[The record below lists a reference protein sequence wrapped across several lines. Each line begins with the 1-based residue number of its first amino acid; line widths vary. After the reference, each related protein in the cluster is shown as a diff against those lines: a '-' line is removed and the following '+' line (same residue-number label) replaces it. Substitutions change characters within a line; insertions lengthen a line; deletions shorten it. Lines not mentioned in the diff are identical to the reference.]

1 MSEPFHRQRRRKAAS
16 KTQEGDLIGG
26 LNPQA
31 PIGANP
37 LTVSQLAALIH
48 ELLAVVPGPIRVVGE
63 VSNLSDRTHWFFS
76 LKDEGSAVR
85 CVCFASAARKV
96 QATGLRLQDGMQVV
110 VTGRLDYYDAQGNLQ
125 LYVDHIEL
133 VGQGVLELRYRQL
146 CQELRQLGYF
156 DPDRKKPLPLIPRKV
171 AVVTSRTGA
180 ALQDVLSTAQRR
192 WPGCKLVLID
202 VHVQG
207 ASAAPEVAAAID
219 ALSEHGRKQGVDVI
233 LLTRG
238 GGSIEDL
245 WAFNERVVADA
256 IHRCELPIVAA
267 IGHESDTTIAEL
279 VADLRCA
286 TPTQA
291 VMRIVPDAE
300 ALADQLDQW
309 ARRLDLLVRRRVTLA
324 RQHLESLARHPM
336 LRQPRRMVDPLRQRL
351 DHLAGRLVVV
361 APNRLTNAR
370 QKLEGLDRQLQALS
384 PQRVLQ
390 RGYSYTLD
398 EHGKLIRS
406 TADAPPAG
414 SRITTTL
421 HDGSLVSRLET
432 NEQADKPSP
441 APKPPAR
448 RKPAPRDD
456 EPGLFA

>member
-1 MSEPFHRQRRRKAAS
+1 MSETFHRRRRRKTAIPAPA
-16 KTQEGDLIGG
+16 GDLTVGPG
-26 LNPQA
+26 PQT
-31 PIGANP
+31 PVGSNP
-37 LTVSQLAALIH
+37 LTVSQLSALIH

-85 CVCFASAARKV
+85 CVCFASAARKI
-96 QATGLRLQDGMQVV
+96 QAGGLRLQDGMQVV

-125 LYVDHIEL
+125 LYVNNIEL

-156 DPDRKKPLPLIPRKV
+156 DPDRKKPLPLMPRKV

-192 WPGCKLVLID
+192 WAGCKLVLID

-207 ASAAPEVAAAID
+207 ASAAPEVAAAIE
-219 ALSEHGRKQGVDVI
+219 ALSKHGRKQGVDVI

-245 WAFNERVVADA
+245 WAFNERIVADA
-256 IHRCELPIVAA
+256 IYRCELPLVAA

-279 VADLRCA
+279 VADQRCA

-291 VMRIVPDAE
+291 VMRIVPDAT
-300 ALADQLDQW
+300 ALSDQLDQW
-309 ARRLDLLVRRRVTLA
+309 GRRLDLLVRRRVTLA

-351 DHLAGRLVVV
+351 DHLADRLAVVV
-361 APNRLTNAR
+361 PNRLANAR
-370 QKLEGLDRQLQALS
+370 QKLDGFDRQLQALS
-384 PQRVLQ
+384 PQRVLH

-406 TADAPPAG
+406 ATNAPPSG
-414 SRITTTL
+414 SRITTML
-421 HDGSLVSRLET
+421 HDGSLISRLE
-432 NEQADKPSP
+432 ADGHDGKPSP
-441 APKPPAR
+441 RPSTK
-448 RKPAPRDD
+448 RKPIPRDD
-456 EPGLFA
+456 APGLFA